1 MGSEEL
7 AANLFRI
14 TQTEAKLKR
23 EKVKNKEFKIVY
35 QPKVFTQ
42 TGKIRGAEALVRWKR
57 NGEMISPGKFIPL
70 FEKNKFIVK
79 LDMYIFEKVCQDI
92 SDWKDKYGGAPIVSI
107 NVSKEHFVDPNFIE
121 QYVKI
126 CEKYEIE
133 TSNIDLEI
141 TESATV
147 DSNID
152 IIDIMNKIKEKGFA
166 ISIDDF
172 GTGYSS
178 LSMLQNMPIDILKID
193 KVFVDKANLEGD
205 NNVINYIGVE
215 TKEQV
220 EFIKKIGC
228 DIIQGYYY
236 SKPIPKEEFENY
248 FKNNM

>member
-1 MGSEEL
+1 M
-7 AANLFRI
+7 N
-14 TQTEAKLKR
+14 
-23 EKVKNKEFKIVY
+23 
-35 QPKVFTQ
+35 
-42 TGKIRGAEALVRWKR
+42 
-57 NGEMISPGKFIPL
+57 
-70 FEKNKFIVK
+70 
-79 LDMYIFEKVCQDI
+79 
-92 SDWKDKYGGAPIVSI
+92 
-107 NVSKEHFVDPNFIE
+107 H
-121 QYVKI
+121 VKI

-205 NNVINYIGVE
+205 NNVINYIEDMAEHMKVRTIVEGVE